1 MALAEPRIGSHGRPV
16 NRGAS
21 RGAAVGLPASLLR
34 LHRNG
39 RANLLVTGG
48 SPEQR
53 AWIAQSF
60 HRRSPLSHESFL
72 ALDSVRDADRVE
84 RLLQSWLLACV
95 DTGGACL
102 RVGALFLDS
111 IGALSRDSQR
121 SLLLL
126 ARRLD
131 ASREGY
137 GVPPEEGPLRL
148 MAGDRHH
155 LAREPNAGSC
165 SPSLID
171 HLDKIRVELDVS
183 RTRGAA

>member
-1 MALAEPRIGSHGRPV
+1 MQRTAQ
-16 NRGAS
+16 
-21 RGAAVGLPASLLR
+21 R
-34 LHRNG
+34 LHRITDTACLAQRRAQFQEHGG
-39 RANLLVTGG
+39 RA
-48 SPEQR
+48 
-53 AWIAQSF
+53 
-60 HRRSPLSHESFL
+60 
-72 ALDSVRDADRVE
+72 
-84 RLLQSWLLACV
+84 WLLACV